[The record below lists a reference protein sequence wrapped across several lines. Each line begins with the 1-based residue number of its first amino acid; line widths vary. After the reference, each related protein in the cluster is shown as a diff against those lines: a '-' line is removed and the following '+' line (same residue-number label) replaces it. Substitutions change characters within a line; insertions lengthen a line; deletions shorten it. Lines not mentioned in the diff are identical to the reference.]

1 MPCLARQRGQSSPGP
16 PLAKIAADALVKA
29 GIARQV
35 QAVNALRVSMVAMV
49 LVGVEVA
56 VEAGVL
62 VAVEGEV
69 AATAAVVV
77 AVAVEVAAVVVAVV
91 AVAVVAVGAGHGAD
105 LPAERR
111 LAPARPSDEQ

>member
-1 MPCLARQRGQSSPGP
+1 M
-16 PLAKIAADALVKA
+16 
-29 GIARQV
+29 
-35 QAVNALRVSMVAMV
+35 

-77 AVAVEVAAVVVAVV
+77 AATAAVEVAAVVVAVV
-91 AVAVVAVGAGHGAD
+91 AVAVAAVGAGHGAD

-111 LAPARPSDEQ
+111 LAPARPSDDDTRKKKENCVMAVTHE